1 MGLRRMERRMM
12 LSNRVAIVTGGATG
26 MGRSIS
32 VKFAEEGCDIAIAD
46 INMKEANETLSR
58 VKKKGREGLAIECD
72 ITDSKKVHELVT
84 KVIGRFGKIDILVN
98 NAGGGGS
105 LGGLKVPPGIANIPE
120 EHWDKIIAT
129 NLKGAFL
136 FCKEVVPHMKEK
148 RYGKIINVS
157 SLGWV
162 HPPTVSAHYHAAK
175 AGIVGLTHD
184 MACELGPFNIY
195 VNAILPGPVRTP
207 FYDQMLKSMT
217 DEEKDAF
224 FAAVG
229 KTTPLQRVGTPEDI
243 AGVALF
249 LASDLSTY
257 VTGASIPVGGG
268 LPLKPYIG
276 TFG

>member
-1 MGLRRMERRMM
+1 MM

-58 VKKKGREGLAIECD
+58 VKKKGREGLAMECD
-72 ITDSKKVHELVT
+72 ITDSKKVHELVN

-105 LGGLKVPPGIANIPE
+105 SGGPKVPPGIANIPE
-120 EHWDKIIAT
+120 EQWDRVVAT

-136 FCKEVVPHMKEK
+136 FCKEVVPYMKEK

-162 HPPTVSAHYHAAK
+162 HPPIVSAHYHAAK
-175 AGIVGLTHD
+175 AGIVGMTHD
-184 MACELGPFNIY
+184 MACELGPFNIC

-224 FAAVG
+224 FVAVG
-229 KTTPLQRVGTPEDI
+229 KMTPLQRVGTPEDI

-249 LASDLSTY
+249 LASDLSSY

-268 LPLKPYIG
+268 LPLKPYTG